1 MLPSGPLLPY
11 PATPSPVQ
19 LFVPLGATLFAT
31 ILLAVC
37 VVCVALMAKRSCSR
51 NRSLYLR
58 EQEAQDSP
66 NRLRGKLSPRY
77 QPLVAS
83 QQGQPLNQPTSKP
96 ELKFPLIG
104 FPRDELSFGSRLG
117 DGAYGPIIE
126 GTIEEFLGERR
137 HVAVE
142 CYISKSDE
150 GSFPKPD
157 ELHTWPVFFLHHDNL
172 SRVLGICTSVEPY
185 YVIYEYSDR
194 GCLKEYL
201 RSYNERNGT
210 PSPSRTPAKGAQT
223 LDANCLLT
231 QALLL
236 RMCRQAALGLE
247 FLAQNDMVFRDVA
260 SRNCCVS
267 SSLDIKLINLPI
279 GPNLFP
285 EDYFKRDKE
294 FVPVR

>member
-1 MLPSGPLLPY
+1 MEIIVLPSEPLLPY
-11 PATPSPVQ
+11 PDTPSPVQ
-19 LFVPLGATLFAT
+19 IFLPLGAAVLTT
-31 ILLAVC
+31 IIVAVC
-37 VVCVALMAKRSCSR
+37 VVCVALVAKRSCSR

-58 EQEAQDSP
+58 DPSGQDSP
-66 NRLRGKLSPRY
+66 SRLRGKLSPKY
-77 QPLVAS
+77 QPLTAS
-83 QQGQPLNQPTSKP
+83 QQAQTLNQPTHRP

-104 FPRDELSFGSRLG
+104 FPRDELSFGTRLG

-201 RSYNERNGT
+201 RSYKEHSGT
-210 PSPSRTPAKGAQT
+210 PSPARTQSA
-223 LDANCLLT
+223 DANFLLT

-236 RMCRQAALGLE
+236 KMCRQAALGLE
-247 FLAQNDMVFRDVA
+247 FLAQKDMVFRDVA

-285 EDYFKRDKE
+285 GDYFKRDKE